1 MGKVQHQ
8 VRKDLLHLS
17 RARCATREVIIW
29 CRVMPGCVPAVKV
42 AGVCELVEEVGCRV
56 LSVVASAQ
64 SGDDSGGF
72 IKSITYGGS
81 EDIMLE
87 CQWNQGSEG

>member
-1 MGKVQHQ
+1 MGKVRHQ
-8 VRKDLLHLS
+8 VRKGLPHLS
-17 RARCATREVIIW
+17 RARCATKEVIIW
-29 CRVMPGCVPAVKV
+29 CRVMPGCVLAVKV
-42 AGVCELVEEVGCRV
+42 AGMCELVVEVGCRV
-56 LSVVASAQ
+56 LSVVVSARG
-64 SGDDSGGF
+64 GDDSGGF